1 MLHFVS
7 EACYTSRCEG
17 LLKAFT
23 QEVKMRFEIVQGDE
37 QLSSH
42 SGLALAGVILDRS
55 SIRKRLDVVVLPEHP
70 FPEISHGEVATA
82 MIGLICVGKPD
93 FDAIEAFRDD
103 PFFTQSLGLD
113 SVPSSPTL
121 RQRLDSAKGAFND
134 IILEESAGVVGRL
147 APAITPCHGNLVA
160 VNIDVSPFD
169 NSKTKK
175 EGVSW
180 TYKKFDGYA
189 PIFGYV
195 GEEGYL
201 ANLEL
206 RPGSDHSQKGTETFL
221 RRTLRYARLMSE
233 ATFLVR
239 MDAGNDSVGNIRVCR
254 EEKAHYIIKRN
265 LRRETPEEWLEI
277 ARECGELQE
286 PRRGKQVWMG
296 ERHIE
301 RPGIEEPLRMV
312 FCVRLRTMEA
322 DGQAL
327 LIPKIEV
334 ETYWTSLSDDV
345 ATVVE
350 LYRAHGTS
358 EQFHSELK
366 TDLDLERLPSGK
378 FQTNELVLLL
388 GMVAY
393 NLLRLIGQESLREAD
408 APLRKQVSRRRV
420 RSVMQ
425 DLVYLAC
432 RLVRHARRWVLSFG
446 KNCPWLKAWRRVY
459 LRFAPG

>member
-1 MLHFVS
+1 
-7 EACYTSRCEG
+7 
-17 LLKAFT
+17 LKAFT

-42 SGLALAGVILDRS
+42 SGLALVGAILDRS
-55 SIRKRLDVVVLPEHP
+55 SIRERLNAVALSEHP
-70 FPEISHGEVATA
+70 FPEISHSEVATA
-82 MIGLICVGKPD
+82 MIGLICMGKPD
-93 FDAIEAFRDD
+93 FDAIEPFRDD
-103 PFFTQSLGLD
+103 PFFTQSLNLD

-121 RQRLDSAKGAFND
+121 RQRLDSAEGAFND

-147 APAITPCHGNLVA
+147 APALTPCHGNLVA
-160 VNIDVSPFD
+160 VDIDVSPFD

-201 ANLEL
+201 VNLEL
-206 RPGSDHSQKGTETFL
+206 RPGSEHSQKGTEAFL
-221 RRTLRYARLMSE
+221 RRTLRYARLMSD

-239 MDAGNDSVGNIRVCR
+239 MDAGNDSVGNIKACR
-254 EEKAHYIIKRN
+254 EENAHYIIKRN

-277 ARECGELQE
+277 AMERGELEE
-286 PRRGKQVWMG
+286 PRPGKQVWMG
-296 ERHIE
+296 ERYVE

-312 FCVRLRTMEA
+312 FRVTLRTIEA

-327 LIPKIEV
+327 LLPKVEV

-393 NLLRLIGQESLREAD
+393 NLLKLIGQESLRETD

-432 RLVRHARRWVLSFG
+432 RLVRHARRWILSFG
-446 KNCPWLKAWRRVY
+446 RNCPWLKTWRRVY
-459 LRFAPG
+459 LRFAPT

>member
-1 MLHFVS
+1 
-7 EACYTSRCEG
+7 
-17 LLKAFT
+17 
-23 QEVKMRFEIVQGDE
+23 MRFQIVQGNE

-42 SGLALAGVILDRS
+42 SGLALAGAILLRS
-55 SIRKRLDVVVLPEHP
+55 RIRERLDMVMLPEHP

-82 MIGLICVGKPD
+82 MIGLICLGKPD

-103 PFFTQSLGLD
+103 PFFLQSLELD

-121 RQRLDSAKGAFND
+121 RQRLDSARGAFND
-134 IILEESAGVVGRL
+134 IILEESARVVGRL
-147 APAITPCHGNLVA
+147 ASAITPCHGNLVA
-160 VNIDVSPFD
+160 VDIDVSPFD

-175 EGVSW
+175 EGISW

-189 PIFGYV
+189 PIFAYV

-206 RPGSDHSQKGTETFL
+206 RPGSDHSQKGTEAFL
-221 RRTLRYARLMSE
+221 RQTLRYARLMSQ

-239 MDAGNDSVGNIRVCR
+239 LDSGNDSLDNIKVCR
-254 EEKAHYIIKRN
+254 QEKAHYIIKRN
-265 LRRETPEEWLEI
+265 LRRETSEEWLEI
-277 ARECGELQE
+277 ARECGQMEEL
-286 PRRGKQVWMG
+286 RSGKHVWMG
-296 ERHIE
+296 ERYIE
-301 RPGIEEPLRMV
+301 RPGIEEPLRLV
-312 FCVRLRTMEA
+312 FCVTIRTMEA

-327 LIPKIEV
+327 LIPRV
-334 ETYWTSLSDDV
+334 VVQTYWTSLSDDV
-345 ATVVE
+345 ATVVG

-378 FQTNELVLLL
+378 FETNELVLLL

-393 NLLRLIGQESLREAD
+393 NLLRLMGQESLREAD
-408 APLRKQVSRRRV
+408 APIRKQVSRRRV

-432 RLVRHARRWVLSFG
+432 RLVRHARCWTLSFG
-446 KNCPWLKAWRRVY
+446 RHCPWLPTWRRVY
-459 LRFAPG
+459 LRFAPT

>member
-1 MLHFVS
+1 
-7 EACYTSRCEG
+7 
-17 LLKAFT
+17 
-23 QEVKMRFEIVQGDE
+23 MRFEIVQSGE

-42 SGLALAGVILDRS
+42 SGLALAGAILDRS
-55 SIRKRLDVVVLPEHP
+55 SIRKRLDGVVLPEHP
-70 FPEISHGEVATA
+70 FPEIGHGEVATA
-82 MIGLICVGKPD
+82 MMGLICVGKPD
-93 FDAIEAFRDD
+93 FDAIETFRDD
-103 PFFTQSLGLD
+103 PFFIQSLGLD

-147 APAITPCHGNLVA
+147 APAITPCHDKLVA
-160 VNIDVSPFD
+160 VDIDVSPFD

-195 GEEGYL
+195 GQEGYL

-221 RRTLRYARLMSE
+221 RRTLKYARVMSQT
-233 ATFLVR
+233 TFLVR
-239 MDAGNDSVGNIRVCR
+239 MDSGNDSVGNIKVCR
-254 EEKAHYIIKRN
+254 EEKAHYIIKHN
-265 LRRETPEEWLEI
+265 LRRETPEEWLGI
-277 ARECGELQE
+277 ARECGELEE
-286 PRRGKQVWMG
+286 PRPGKQVWRG
-296 ERHIE
+296 ERYVE
-301 RPGIEEPLRMV
+301 RPEIEEPLRMV
-312 FCVRLRTMEA
+312 FCVTLRTMEA

-327 LIPKIEV
+327 LIPEIEV
-334 ETYWTSLSDDV
+334 ETYWTSLSDGV
-345 ATVVE
+345 ATVVD

-378 FQTNELVLLL
+378 FQTNQLVLLL
-388 GMVAY
+388 GMMSY
-393 NLLRLIGQESLREAD
+393 NLLKLIGQESLREAD
-408 APLRKQVSRRRV
+408 APIRKPVSRRRV

-425 DLVYLAC
+425 DMVYLAC
-432 RLVRHARRWVLSFG
+432 RLVRHARCWVLSFG
-446 KNCPWLKAWRRVY
+446 KNCPWLKTWRRVY
-459 LRFAPG
+459 LRFAPS

>member
-1 MLHFVS
+1 
-7 EACYTSRCEG
+7 
-17 LLKAFT
+17 
-23 QEVKMRFEIVQGDE
+23 MRFEIVQGDE

-42 SGLALAGVILDRS
+42 SGLALIGAILDRS
-55 SIRKRLDVVVLPEHP
+55 NIRKRLDTVVLPEHP

-93 FDAIEAFRDD
+93 FDAIEPFRDD
-103 PFFTQSLGLD
+103 PLFIQSLGLS

-121 RQRLDSAKGAFND
+121 RQRLDSAKGAFNN

-147 APAITPCHGNLVA
+147 APAMTPCHGNLVA
-160 VNIDVSPFD
+160 VDIDVSPFD

-206 RPGSDHSQKGTETFL
+206 RPGSEHSQKGTEAFL

-239 MDAGNDSVGNIRVCR
+239 MDPGNDSVGNIKVCR
-254 EEKAHYIIKRN
+254 EEKAHYIVKRN
-265 LRRETPEEWLEI
+265 LRGETPEEWLGI
-277 ARECGELQE
+277 ARECGELHE
-286 PRRGKQVWMG
+286 PRPGKQVWMG
-296 ERHIE
+296 ERYIE
-301 RPGIEEPLRMV
+301 RPDIEEPLRMV
-312 FCVRLRTMEA
+312 FCVTLRTMEA

-408 APLRKQVSRRRV
+408 APIRKQVSRRRV

-432 RLVRHARRWVLSFG
+432 RLVKHARRWMLSFG
-446 KNCPWLKAWRRVY
+446 KNCPWLKTWRRVY
-459 LRFAPG
+459 LRFAPT

>member
-1 MLHFVS
+1 
-7 EACYTSRCEG
+7 
-17 LLKAFT
+17 
-23 QEVKMRFEIVQGDE
+23 MRFQIVQGDE

-42 SGLALAGVILDRS
+42 SGLALAGAILHRSRIGERLDR
-55 SIRKRLDVVVLPEHP
+55 VMLPEHP

-82 MIGLICVGKPD
+82 MIGLICLGKPD

-103 PFFTQSLGLD
+103 PFFLQSLGLD

-121 RQRLDSAKGAFND
+121 RQRLDSARGAFND
-134 IILEESAGVVGRL
+134 IILKESARLVGRL

-160 VNIDVSPFD
+160 VDIDVSPFD

-189 PIFGYV
+189 PIFAYV

-201 ANLEL
+201 ANLQL
-206 RPGSDHSQKGTETFL
+206 RPGSDHCQKGTEVFL
-221 RRTLRYARLMSE
+221 RRTLRYARLMSQS
-233 ATFLVR
+233 TFLVR
-239 MDAGNDSVGNIRVCR
+239 LDSGNDSLDNIQVCQQ
-254 EEKAHYIIKRN
+254 EKAHYIIKRN
-265 LRRETPEEWLEI
+265 LRWETMEEWLEI
-277 ARECGELQE
+277 ARECGQMEE
-286 PRRGKQVWMG
+286 PRPGKQVWMG
-296 ERHIE
+296 ERYIE
-301 RPGIEEPLRMV
+301 KPGIKEPLRLV
-312 FCVRLRTMEA
+312 FCVTLRTIED

-327 LIPKIEV
+327 LIPRVEV
-334 ETYWTSLSDDV
+334 ETYWTSLSDDA
-345 ATVVE
+345 ATVVR

-366 TDLDLERLPSGK
+366 TDLGLERLPSGK
-378 FQTNELVLLL
+378 FETNELVLLL

-393 NLLRLIGQESLREAD
+393 NLLRMIGQESLREAD
-408 APLRKQVSRRRV
+408 APIRKQVSRRRV

-432 RLVRHARRWVLSFG
+432 RLVRHARRWTLSFG
-446 KNCPWLKAWRRVY
+446 RHCPWLTTWRRVY
-459 LRFAPG
+459 LRFAPT

>member
-1 MLHFVS
+1 
-7 EACYTSRCEG
+7 
-17 LLKAFT
+17 
-23 QEVKMRFEIVQGDE
+23 MRFQIVQGDE

-42 SGLALAGVILDRS
+42 SGLALAGAILHRS
-55 SIRKRLDVVVLPEHP
+55 SIRKRLDAVALPEHP

-82 MIGLICVGKPD
+82 MIGLICLGKPD
-93 FDAIEAFRDD
+93 FDAIETFRGD
-103 PFFTQSLGLD
+103 PFFLQSLELA

-121 RQRLDSAKGAFND
+121 RQRLDSVKGAFND
-134 IILEESAGVVGRL
+134 IILEESAGVVRRL
-147 APAITPCHGNLVA
+147 ASAITPCHGKLVA
-160 VNIDVSPFD
+160 VDLDVSPFD

-175 EGVSW
+175 
-180 TYKKFDGYA
+180 FDGYA
-189 PIFGYV
+189 PMFAYV

-201 ANLEL
+201 TNLEL
-206 RPGSDHSQKGTETFL
+206 RPGSDHSQKGTEAFL
-221 RRTLRYARLMSE
+221 KQTLRYARLMSE

-239 MDAGNDSVGNIRVCR
+239 MDSGNDSLDNIKVCQQ
-254 EEKAHYIIKRN
+254 EKAHYIIKRN
-265 LRRETPEEWLEI
+265 LRRDTPEKWLEI
-277 ARECGELQE
+277 ARECGELQD
-286 PRRGKQVWMG
+286 PRPGKQVWMG
-296 ERHIE
+296 ERYVKKQ
-301 RPGIEEPLRMV
+301 GIKEPLRIV
-312 FCVRLRTMEA
+312 FEVTLRTLEA

-327 LIPKIEV
+327 LIPRVEV

-345 ATVVE
+345 VTVVG
-350 LYRAHGTS
+350 LYRSHGTS

-408 APLRKQVSRRRV
+408 APIRKKVSRRRV

-432 RLVRHARRWVLSFG
+432 RLVKHARCWTLSFG
-446 KNCPWLKAWRRVY
+446 RNCPWLKTWRRVY
-459 LRFAPG
+459 LQFAPT

>member
-1 MLHFVS
+1 
-7 EACYTSRCEG
+7 
-17 LLKAFT
+17 
-23 QEVKMRFEIVQGDE
+23 MRFEIVQGDE

-42 SGLALAGVILDRS
+42 SGLALAGAILDRS
-55 SIRKRLDVVVLPEHP
+55 SLRKRLDTVVLPEHP

-82 MIGLICVGKPD
+82 MIGLICLGKPD

-103 PFFTQSLGLD
+103 PFFLQSLELA
-113 SVPSSPTL
+113 SVPSSPTI
-121 RQRLDSAKGAFND
+121 RQRLDRVKGAFND

-147 APAITPCHGNLVA
+147 APAITPCHGKLVA
-160 VNIDVSPFD
+160 MDIDVSPFD

-180 TYKKFDGYA
+180 TYKKCDGYA
-189 PIFGYV
+189 PIFAYV

-201 ANLEL
+201 TNLEL
-206 RPGSDHSQKGTETFL
+206 RPGSDHSQKGTEAFL
-221 RRTLRYARLMSE
+221 KRTLRYARLMSG

-239 MDAGNDSVGNIRVCR
+239 MDSGNDSLGNIKVCR
-254 EEKAHYIIKRN
+254 KERAHYIIKRN
-265 LRRETPEEWLEI
+265 LRRETPEKWLKI
-277 ARECGELQE
+277 ARKCGELQK
-286 PRRGKQVWMG
+286 PRPGKQVWMG
-296 ERHIE
+296 ERYVE
-301 RPGIEEPLRMV
+301 RPDIDEPLRIV
-312 FCVRLRTMEA
+312 FEVTLRTLEA

-327 LIPKIEV
+327 LIPKVEV
-334 ETYWTSLSDDV
+334 ATWWTSLRDD
-345 ATVVE
+345 AKTVVE

-408 APLRKQVSRRRV
+408 APIRKKVSRRRV

-432 RLVRHARRWVLSFG
+432 RLVKHARRWTLSFG
-446 KNCPWLKAWRRVY
+446 RHCPWLKTWRRVY
-459 LRFAPG
+459 LRFAPT